1 MIHKTFTRAS
11 IVILIMLAFLVIPV
25 SVRAGGAC
33 DSTYTVQWGD
43 TLGSIAEI
51 CGTTVSDLYNA
62 NPGLGETLYAGQVLT
77 IPSDSSNYN
86 NNDYNNYNGTNSN
99 PYDYNYSPTS
109 AYGTYTVQ
117 PGDTFGDIANRYGMS
132 INDLS
137 NANPYIGDQDLLY
150 PGQIINIPAPSY
162 STPVPPSQYYGP
174 QPGQQPGYGYVP
186 PSQYYGPQPGQQPG
200 YGSVPPSQYYGPQPG
215 RQPGYGYGPPSRWY
229 GYVPTPTEITT
240 PLAYGMV
247 SPGSPMATLQLSNK
261 ANGKVYV
268 SLQGTARDG
277 TNVIREY
284 PVSGT
289 FSVTIPAGYYDY
301 VASVGGQ
308 EFTGSFNLPGHSS
321 HSLTFHAH
329 EVDVQ

>member
-11 IVILIMLAFLVIPV
+11 IVILIMLAFLVIPI

-43 TLGSIAEI
+43 TLGSIAET
-51 CGTTVSDLYNA
+51 CGTTVSALYDA
-62 NPGLGETLYAGQVLT
+62 NPGLGGTLYAGQVLT

-86 NNDYNNYNGTNSN
+86 NNDYNNNNGTNSN

-150 PGQIINIPAPSY
+150 PGQVINIPAPSY

-174 QPGQQPGYGYVP
+174 QPAQQPGYGYVP
-186 PSQYYGPQPGQQPG
+186 PSHITGLNPANNRGTDTCRPRNITGLNPASNRDTDTTDTDMCLPQGG
-200 YGSVPPSQYYGPQPG
+200 TDMCRPPPRLQ
-215 RQPGYGYGPPSRWY
+215 RR
-229 GYVPTPTEITT
+229 
-240 PLAYGMV
+240 
-247 SPGSPMATLQLSNK
+247 SPMEWYLPDRQWQRCNYPTRPTAKFMYRSK
-261 ANGKVYV
+261 APPE
-268 SLQGTARDG
+268 TEP
-277 TNVIREY
+277 T
-284 PVSGT
+284 
-289 FSVTIPAGYYDY
+289 
-301 VASVGGQ
+301 
-308 EFTGSFNLPGHSS
+308 
-321 HSLTFHAH
+321 
-329 EVDVQ
+329 